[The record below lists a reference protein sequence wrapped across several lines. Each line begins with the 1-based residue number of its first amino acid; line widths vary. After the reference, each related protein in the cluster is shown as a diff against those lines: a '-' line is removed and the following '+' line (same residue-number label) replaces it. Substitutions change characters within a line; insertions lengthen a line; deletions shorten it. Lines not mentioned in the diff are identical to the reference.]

1 MSCLSR
7 FRLITFDVTDTLIK
21 FRTAPGKQYGE
32 IGALF
37 GVNQDDHHDLVANFR
52 ANWWVSE
59 ANGDLGMCFN
69 VSLSSCLLHMRC
81 YFIAILFSGGKWTE
95 RIQISDSR
103 RKSAKENGG
112 ENW

>member
-37 GVNQDDHHDLVANFR
+37 GVNQDDHHDLVANFK
-52 ANWWVSE
+52 ANWWVSRKCL
-59 ANGDLGMCFN
+59 ATLTVLVKN
-69 VSLSSCLLHMRC
+69 V
-81 YFIAILFSGGKWTE
+81 
-95 RIQISDSR
+95 
-103 RKSAKENGG
+103 
-112 ENW
+112 

>member
-52 ANWWVSE
+52 SNWWEKRPWKRASH
-59 ANGDLGMCFN
+59 DI
-69 VSLSSCLLHMRC
+69 LSFFYL
-81 YFIAILFSGGKWTE
+81 SGE
-95 RIQISDSR
+95 RWMPVIQISDYEP
-103 RKSAKENGG
+103 KSANVNGG
-112 ENW
+112 VDWSEVIKEALETILK